1 MKNSD
6 KVREFMIACG
16 QEVLSTP
23 TLLDDDT
30 RFLRE
35 TLITEEYWEFFEA
48 SGQGNLVAIADSLT
62 DLLYVIYGAAHAY
75 GIDID
80 ACFAEVHRSN
90 MSKVGP
96 DGKVVRRED
105 GKILKPDTYTPPDLE
120 SILKA

>member
-1 MKNSD
+1 MTNAD
-6 KVREFMIACG
+6 KVKEFMIACG

-75 GIDID
+75 GIDIN
-80 ACFAEVHRSN
+80 ACFDEVHRSN

-96 DGKVVRRED
+96 DGKVVLRED